1 MVQRIS
7 ADAYI
12 AAYVPVPGYIP
23 FLAEENYGPRIER
36 SEVWLLTCDDGD
48 VGVAMLEERRDHLLL
63 YSVAVRPTE
72 QGRGHGRAPLDF
84 ADQRA
89 AELGLAAICLYTSMR
104 TARTSR
110 FMAGTDMPRS
120 APAHIQLGWVNCS
133 STWCALCRRAPAQR
147 LLSTRGPGGDC

>member
-63 YSVAVRPTE
+63 YSVAELDVAGCYRI
-72 QGRGHGRAPLDF
+72 HGLPLSC
-84 ADQRA
+84 RA
-89 AELGLAAICLYTSMR
+89 A
-104 TARTSR
+104 
-110 FMAGTDMPRS
+110 P
-120 APAHIQLGWVNCS
+120 
-133 STWCALCRRAPAQR
+133 
-147 LLSTRGPGGDC
+147 

>member
-12 AAYVPVPGYIP
+12 AAYVPVPGCIP
-23 FLAEENYGPRIER
+23 FPAEENYGPRIER
-36 SEVWLLTCDDGD
+36 GEVWLLTCDDGD

-89 AELGLAAICLYTSMR
+89 AELGLAASRLYTSMR
-104 TARTSR
+104 TAKNIALYGRHGYAEIGTRPHATRVGELLVDMVRAVPSS
-110 FMAGTDMPRS
+110 AGSEAAFDARP
-120 APAHIQLGWVNCS
+120 GW
-133 STWCALCRRAPAQR
+133 
-147 LLSTRGPGGDC
+147 